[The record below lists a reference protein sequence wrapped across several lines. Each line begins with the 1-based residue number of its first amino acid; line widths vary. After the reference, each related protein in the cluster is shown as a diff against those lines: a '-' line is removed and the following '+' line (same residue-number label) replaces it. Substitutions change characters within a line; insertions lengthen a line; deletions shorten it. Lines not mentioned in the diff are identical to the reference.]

1 MDLGLKNKVALVA
14 AASQGLGRASAEAL
28 AKEGAR
34 VAIFSR
40 DKNKIEKTASE
51 IRASTGADVAAFQAD
66 ASSREDIERVVKA
79 AGEHFGAIHI
89 LVSNAGGPPVERF
102 EALTEEQWANGI
114 QLTMMSTIRL
124 IRAVLPWMQKQHWG
138 RIITINSIAGK
149 QPIDDLVISSTIRPG
164 LIGLQRIL
172 AAQYAK
178 EGILINTV
186 CPGLIF
192 TDRQRELAAG
202 KIAQSGL
209 SLEEH
214 LRRTASAIP
223 MGRLGSTEE
232 FASVVAFLA
241 SERSSYVTGA
251 TISVDG
257 GATRGLL

>member
-28 AKEGAR
+28 AAEGAR

-40 DKNKIEKTASE
+40 NREKIERTAAE
-51 IRASTGADVAAFQAD
+51 IRASTGAECVAFQAD
-66 ASSREDIERVVKA
+66 AGSLEDIARVVKS

-102 EALTEEQWANGI
+102 DALTEEQWGKGI

-124 IRAVLPWMQKQHWG
+124 IREVLPWMRKQHWG

-164 LIGLQRIL
+164 LIGLQRVL
-172 AAQYAK
+172 ASQYAK
-178 EGILINTV
+178 EGILLNTV
-186 CPGLIF
+186 CPGLIL
-192 TDRQRELAAG
+192 TDRQKELAAA
-202 KIAQSGL
+202 KIAHSGL
-209 SLEEH
+209 SLDEH
-214 LRRTASAIP
+214 LAAAASTIP
-223 MGRLGSTEE
+223 MGRLGTVEE
-232 FASVVAFLA
+232 FAGVVAFLA
-241 SERSSYVTGA
+241 SERASYVTGA

-257 GATRGLL
+257 GATKGLL